1 MLRNIL
7 CFVVTWFK
15 HTTGCAFKRC
25 KVKVAIFVWY
35 SLKINEPSI
44 LTWVFVLNLTN
55 ISFVSNWKKDFVIFR
70 RIFRTFA
77 IVQHER
83 EKRGNYNDNWGWSYL
98 ALVAQWIRRRS
109 PKPKIGGSSP
119 PEGNHI
125 FFRGPLMNCQ
135 SMNPQWIT
143 LGAILWLC

>member
-1 MLRNIL
+1 MNDEYKSCKKVLR
-7 CFVVTWFK
+7 
-15 HTTGCAFKRC
+15 A
-25 KVKVAIFVWY
+25 
-35 SLKINEPSI
+35 S
-44 LTWVFVLNLTN
+44 
-55 ISFVSNWKKDFVIFR
+55 
-70 RIFRTFA
+70 
-77 IVQHER
+77 
-83 EKRGNYNDNWGWSYL
+83 L

-143 LGAILWLC
+143 LGAIL